1 MMFSTTRYDD
11 GYSDIYAIGVESEL
25 KEIPSPNP

>member
-1 MMFSTTRYDD
+1 MIFSTTSYGDD
-11 GYSDIYAIGVESEL
+11 DRDIYAIGGESEL